1 MLIQNQDFYYFIKQ
15 IVEIN
20 YIKSIDDLYNLLT
33 KHSKNFHKNYNI
45 NISIYSKYNMA
56 ILHTFNIEFNIGDL
70 DNETQMIHDTI
81 GTCIISNDNLKPII
95 HINKKFKYDY
105 RFLNSISKKKIKIK
119 NIIDNCQ
126 YLQEKD
132 KIEFYKSYD
141 GEHIVLFCK
150 NNIWFLLINNKIYNY
165 NNKNNY
171 LLFNLFKNLFEETSS
186 INYLKHNIA
195 YHFNL
200 THHLL
205 GKCIY
210 DIRLLIH
217 LYSVNMETLLRVN
230 ENVRGIIKSERI
242 YLSCKDE
249 LLDYLC
255 EINNKMINKGKLTQK
270 GIIMSYYNPNY
281 NVGCENELGVNS
293 DEIFEIYFDTELYQ
307 KISSKIKLYK
317 NIYQSQLVMYIN
329 NECNDILPYITSNH
343 SDIVKRIN
351 NSLKTISK
359 ELLDIYFVTNKK
371 NNIEL
376 YNVLPKIYRDI
387 KFNIHG
393 IFIKK
398 RKNDYYDYDYDYDYN
413 NDYDNYNDNHYN
425 NDNDNDHYYDDDI
438 QFKSS
443 VELNDV
449 YLYIK
454 NSFDGEKIIELYYQR
469 KNLINNIINKPNLMK
484 YKSLFNFECS
494 YTILQ
499 NELMFN
505 L

>member
-1 MLIQNQDFYYFIKQ
+1 MWFI
-15 IVEIN
+15 
-20 YIKSIDDLYNLLT
+20 
-33 KHSKNFHKNYNI
+33 
-45 NISIYSKYNMA
+45 
-56 ILHTFNIEFNIGDL
+56 
-70 DNETQMIHDTI
+70 
-81 GTCIISNDNLKPII
+81 
-95 HINKKFKYDY
+95 
-105 RFLNSISKKKIKIK
+105 
-119 NIIDNCQ
+119 
-126 YLQEKD
+126 
-132 KIEFYKSYD
+132 
-141 GEHIVLFCK
+141 
-150 NNIWFLLINNKIYNY
+150 LINNKIYNY
-165 NNKNNY
+165 DNKNNY
-171 LLFNLFKNLFEETSS
+171 IVFNLFKNLFEETSS
-186 INYLKHNIA
+186 INYLKKNIA

-217 LYSVNMETLLRVN
+217 LYSVDMKTLIRLN
-230 ENVRGIIKSERI
+230 ENVRGINKSERI

-249 LLDYLC
+249 LLDYLW

-270 GIIMSYYNPNY
+270 GIIMSYYNPY
-281 NVGCENELGVNS
+281 TESESESENEFGVNS
-293 DEIFEIYFDTELYQ
+293 DEIFEIYFDTEVYQ

-398 RKNDYYDYDYDYDYN
+398 RKNDYYDYYDNDNHNHNDNHNDNYN
-413 NDYDNYNDNHYN
+413 YNRNDYDND
-425 NDNDNDHYYDDDI
+425 DNDDDDI

-454 NSFDGEKIIELYYQR
+454 NSFDGDQIIELYYQR
-469 KNLINNIINKPNLMK
+469 KNLLNNIINKPNLIK
-484 YKSLFNFECS
+484 YKNLFNFECS

-499 NELMFN
+499 TELMFN
-505 L
+505 V